1 MNQPAICLI
10 HHSFSATA
18 PHTELRRTSSI
29 FRDRST
35 AGVCGEGLPVEN
47 NSWRTRR
54 TAGWA
59 SVRGRWRVRKR
70 GPSPRLAHGFQG
82 IRSPPG
88 PCHLRFPRGVNGPF
102 AFGDVKVAPTSLFS
116 MAIVRDRRLPHLNL
130 TLTLE
135 IPDPASVSGGGLR
148 VPLPPPPPTTTTIP
162 CSTASSSSAAAP
174 SAEFR
179 LSDFEKLRVLGHG
192 NGGTVYKV
200 RHRRTAA
207 VYALKVVHT
216 DAADAELRR
225 QVYREVDILRRAA
238 DSNHVVRF
246 HAVVPTSSG
255 DVALLLEHMDG
266 GSLDALLRRRGRRPF
281 PEPAVAAIARQAL
294 LGLAELHS
302 RNIVHRDIKPA
313 NLLINAAGEVKIA
326 DFGVGKV
333 LRRSLDPC
341 DSYVGTCAYMSPER
355 FDSESHGGDY
365 DPYAADVW
373 SLGLA
378 VLELHRGHFPLL
390 PEGARPDWAT
400 LMVAICF
407 GEAVQAV
414 TERAASG
421 EFRGFIECCLQKE
434 SGKRWSVAELLGH
447 PFVAGAD
454 GAESGRALRDL
465 LREDSDES

>member
-1 MNQPAICLI
+1 
-10 HHSFSATA
+10 
-18 PHTELRRTSSI
+18 
-29 FRDRST
+29 
-35 AGVCGEGLPVEN
+35 
-47 NSWRTRR
+47 
-54 TAGWA
+54 
-59 SVRGRWRVRKR
+59 
-70 GPSPRLAHGFQG
+70 
-82 IRSPPG
+82 
-88 PCHLRFPRGVNGPF
+88 
-102 AFGDVKVAPTSLFS
+102 
-116 MAIVRDRRLPHLNL
+116 MAIVRERRLPHLNL
-130 TLTLE
+130 TLE
-135 IPDPASVSGGGLR
+135 IPDPASASGCGLR
-148 VPLPPPPPTTTTIP
+148 FPHPPPPPPTTMIP
-162 CSTASSSSAAAP
+162 CSTSSSSSAPAPAPAPAP

-179 LSDFEKLRVLGHG
+179 ISDFEKLRVLGHG

-216 DAADAELRR
+216 DAALRC
-225 QVYREVDILRRAA
+225 QVYREVDILRRVAE
-238 DSNHVVRF
+238 SNHVVRF
-246 HAVVPTSSG
+246 HAVVPTPSG

-266 GSLDALLRRRGRRPF
+266 GSLDALLRRRPF

-355 FDSESHGGDY
+355 FDPESHGGDY

-407 GEAVQAV
+407 GEAARAV

-454 GAESGRALRDL
+454 GAESERALRDL

>member
-1 MNQPAICLI
+1 
-10 HHSFSATA
+10 
-18 PHTELRRTSSI
+18 
-29 FRDRST
+29 
-35 AGVCGEGLPVEN
+35 
-47 NSWRTRR
+47 
-54 TAGWA
+54 
-59 SVRGRWRVRKR
+59 
-70 GPSPRLAHGFQG
+70 
-82 IRSPPG
+82 
-88 PCHLRFPRGVNGPF
+88 
-102 AFGDVKVAPTSLFS
+102 
-116 MAIVRDRRLPHLNL
+116 MAVVRDRRLPHLNL
-130 TLTLE
+130 TLEL
-135 IPDPASVSGGGLR
+135 PDTGATADCRLR
-148 VPLPPPPPTTTTIP
+148 FALPPLLPP
-162 CSTASSSSAAAP
+162 CSMSSAFSSASASASAATPP

-179 LSDFEKLRVLGHG
+179 FSDFEKIRVLGHG

-207 VYALKVVHT
+207 LYALKVVNT
-216 DAADAELRR
+216 DAADVSLRR
-225 QVYREVDILRRAA
+225 QVYREVDILRRAV
-238 DSNHVVRF
+238 DSDHVIRF

-266 GSLDALLRRRGRRPF
+266 GSLDVLLRRRGRPF
-281 PEPAVAAIARQAL
+281 PEPALAAIARQAL

-302 RNIVHRDIKPA
+302 RQIVHRDIKPA

-355 FDSESHGGDY
+355 FDPVSHGGDY

-390 PEGARPDWAT
+390 PEGARPDWAA

-407 GEAVQAV
+407 GEAACAV
-414 TERAASG
+414 PEGAASG

-454 GAESGRALRDL
+454 RVDSERALRDL
-465 LREDSDES
+465 LLEGSDES

>member
-1 MNQPAICLI
+1 
-10 HHSFSATA
+10 
-18 PHTELRRTSSI
+18 
-29 FRDRST
+29 
-35 AGVCGEGLPVEN
+35 
-47 NSWRTRR
+47 
-54 TAGWA
+54 
-59 SVRGRWRVRKR
+59 
-70 GPSPRLAHGFQG
+70 
-82 IRSPPG
+82 
-88 PCHLRFPRGVNGPF
+88 
-102 AFGDVKVAPTSLFS
+102 
-116 MAIVRDRRLPHLNL
+116 MAIVRERRLPHLNL
-130 TLTLE
+130 TLE
-135 IPDPASVSGGGLR
+135 IPDPASASGCGLR
-148 VPLPPPPPTTTTIP
+148 FPLPPPPPTTTTIP
-162 CSTASSSSAAAP
+162 CSTSSSSSAAAP

-216 DAADAELRR
+216 DAALRR

-246 HAVVPTSSG
+246 HAVVPTPSG
-255 DVALLLEHMDG
+255 DVAVLLEHMDG
-266 GSLDALLRRRGRRPF
+266 GSLDTLLRRRGCRPF
-281 PEPAVAAIARQAL
+281 SEPAVAAIARQAL

-355 FDSESHGGDY
+355 FDPESHGGDY

-407 GEAVQAV
+407 GEAAQAV

-454 GAESGRALRDL
+454 GAESERALQDL

>member
-1 MNQPAICLI
+1 
-10 HHSFSATA
+10 
-18 PHTELRRTSSI
+18 
-29 FRDRST
+29 
-35 AGVCGEGLPVEN
+35 
-47 NSWRTRR
+47 
-54 TAGWA
+54 
-59 SVRGRWRVRKR
+59 
-70 GPSPRLAHGFQG
+70 
-82 IRSPPG
+82 
-88 PCHLRFPRGVNGPF
+88 
-102 AFGDVKVAPTSLFS
+102 
-116 MAIVRDRRLPHLNL
+116 MAIVRERRLPHLNL
-130 TLTLE
+130 TLE
-135 IPDPASVSGGGLR
+135 IPDPASASGCGLR
-148 VPLPPPPPTTTTIP
+148 FPLPPPPPPTTTTIP
-162 CSTASSSSAAAP
+162 CSTSSSSSAAAP

-207 VYALKVVHT
+207 VYALKAVHT
-216 DAADAELRR
+216 DAALRR

-246 HAVVPTSSG
+246 HAVVPTPSG
-255 DVALLLEHMDG
+255 DVAVLLEHMDG
-266 GSLDALLRRRGRRPF
+266 GSLDTLLRRRGCRPF
-281 PEPAVAAIARQAL
+281 SEPAVAAIARQAL

-355 FDSESHGGDY
+355 FDPESHGGDY

-407 GEAVQAV
+407 GEAAQAV

-454 GAESGRALRDL
+454 GAESERALQDL
-465 LREDSDES
+465 LREDSHES

>member
-1 MNQPAICLI
+1 
-10 HHSFSATA
+10 
-18 PHTELRRTSSI
+18 
-29 FRDRST
+29 
-35 AGVCGEGLPVEN
+35 
-47 NSWRTRR
+47 
-54 TAGWA
+54 
-59 SVRGRWRVRKR
+59 
-70 GPSPRLAHGFQG
+70 
-82 IRSPPG
+82 
-88 PCHLRFPRGVNGPF
+88 
-102 AFGDVKVAPTSLFS
+102 
-116 MAIVRDRRLPHLNL
+116 MAIVRERRLPHLNL
-130 TLTLE
+130 TLE
-135 IPDPASVSGGGLR
+135 IPDPASASGCGLR
-148 VPLPPPPPTTTTIP
+148 FPLPPPPPPTT
-162 CSTASSSSAAAP
+162 
-174 SAEFR
+174 
-179 LSDFEKLRVLGHG
+179 KLRVLGHG

-207 VYALKVVHT
+207 VYALKAVHT
-216 DAADAELRR
+216 DAALRR

-246 HAVVPTSSG
+246 HAVVPTPSG
-255 DVALLLEHMDG
+255 DVAVLLEHMDG
-266 GSLDALLRRRGRRPF
+266 GRRGCRPF
-281 PEPAVAAIARQAL
+281 SEPAVAAIARQAL

-355 FDSESHGGDY
+355 FDPESHGGDY

-407 GEAVQAV
+407 GEAAQAV

-454 GAESGRALRDL
+454 GAESERALQDL
-465 LREDSDES
+465 LREDSHES